1 MFTFLTAGESHGK
14 CLTAIIEGVVSGLSL
29 NEEYI
34 NAQLKRRQVGFGRG
48 ERMKIEEDKVEITS
62 GVRQGKTLGSPIT
75 LVIKNK
81 DWENW
86 KEVMSEKQDVR
97 RQKTEDRGGLIITTP
112 RPGHAD
118 LAGLIKYQ
126 QEDIRNILER
136 SSARETAVRSAVGA
150 VAKRLLEEFGLEV
163 LSWVSEIGGVRGQMP
178 EDRSQK
184 SEVRSQK
191 NYGLWTMDYGLWTD
205 IRELFQRAE
214 KSILRCPDKVAER
227 KMIEKIKSAKREGDT
242 LGGIFEVVAI
252 GAPVGLGSYVHWERR
267 LDGRLARA
275 LMSIPAIKGVEI
287 GLGFALSSLS
297 GSEVHDEIFYKT
309 DVRSQKS
316 EVRSTDGGL
325 RKGFYR
331 KTNSAGGL
339 EGGVTNGEPIIL
351 RAVMKPISTLG
362 NPLRTVDF
370 KTKKEAFSFKERADI
385 CALPSAS
392 VVGEAVVAIELAKVM
407 GEKFAG
413 DSLAEMKRNFSTYLR
428 YVRGL

>member
-1 MFTFLTAGESHGK
+1 
-14 CLTAIIEGVVSGLSL
+14 
-29 NEEYI
+29 
-34 NAQLKRRQVGFGRG
+34 
-48 ERMKIEEDKVEITS
+48 
-62 GVRQGKTLGSPIT
+62 
-75 LVIKNK
+75 
-81 DWENW
+81 
-86 KEVMSEKQDVR
+86 MSEKQDVR

-126 QEDIRNILER
+126 QKDIRNILER

-163 LSWVSEIGGVRGQMP
+163 LSWVSEIGGVRG
-178 EDRSQK
+178 K
-184 SEVRSQK
+184 SEVRSGKSEVKSQRTEIIG
-191 NYGLWTMDYGLWTD
+191 YRLSV
-205 IRELFQRAE
+205 IREFFQRAE
-214 KSILRCPDKVAER
+214 ESVLRCPDKVAER

>member
-163 LSWVSEIGGVRGQMP
+163 LSWVSEIGGVRG
-178 EDRSQK
+178 K
-184 SEVRSQK
+184 SEVRSGKSEVKSQRTEIIG
-191 NYGLWTMDYGLWTD
+191 YRLSV
-205 IRELFQRAE
+205 IREFFQRAE
-214 KSILRCPDKVAER
+214 ESVLRCPDKVAER

-316 EVRSTDGGL
+316 
-325 RKGFYR
+325 
-331 KTNSAGGL
+331 
-339 EGGVTNGEPIIL
+339 
-351 RAVMKPISTLG
+351 
-362 NPLRTVDF
+362 
-370 KTKKEAFSFKERADI
+370 
-385 CALPSAS
+385 
-392 VVGEAVVAIELAKVM
+392 
-407 GEKFAG
+407 
-413 DSLAEMKRNFSTYLR
+413 
-428 YVRGL
+428 